1 MAELRTQLANRTSHY
16 ELQAEVAE
24 LRTQLANWSM
34 AFEALSGGGSS
45 SGGGSGSG
53 GGGGGGGGGEGG
65 GGGGGG
71 GSVGGGAPPAAGGAS
86 ALAAAAEVAEQMNLV
101 LSAVPSAVRQGALQQ
116 MGLTRSHEIARDAP
130 EISRQPGCACT
141 GAMVGATSTA
151 TAPRTRPRELE
162 REIEREIDSP
172 PHEIAAR
179 RPRELEREIEGDG
192 RCRRERRREHEGSQ
206 PERRREHEGSQ
217 PLPPPPHA
225 ACTAGDDRWFL
236 NPSADSADDDDGYSD
251 RRVQRLAS
259 ALGAHPEALPEEYR
273 DAQSSQKPSQ
283 KRAAGLRAALSA
295 RREWREWRESRRES
309 RAGEE
314 HILLGVGEGAGM
326 SAAREWREWREK
338 RLVSGAAAWSWARD
352 GAGDGAGDGSRERTH
367 GARDGATPDTSA
379 RLPFG
384 RVGIHHPRLE
394 ARARP
399 GGGYET
405 PSTRAVPTEHR

>member
-1 MAELRTQLANRTSHY
+1 VAELRTQLANRTSQY

-53 GGGGGGGGGEGG
+53 SGGGGGGE

-71 GSVGGGAPPAAGGAS
+71 GSVGGGAPPAAGGAR

-101 LSAVPSAVRQGALQQ
+101 LSAVPSAVRQSALQQ

-141 GAMVGATSTA
+141 GAMVGATSIA
-151 TAPRTRPRELE
+151 TAPRTRPREL
-162 REIEREIDSP
+162 EREIDSP

-273 DAQSSQKPSQ
+273 DALSSQKPSQ

-338 RLVSGAAAWSWARD
+338 RLVSGTAAWSWARD
-352 GAGDGAGDGSRERTH
+352 GAGD

-394 ARARP
+394 GRALP

-405 PSTRAVPTEHR
+405 PSIRAVPTEHR

>member
-1 MAELRTQLANRTSHY
+1 VAELRTQLANRTSHY

-53 GGGGGGGGGEGG
+53 SGGGGGGEG

-71 GSVGGGAPPAAGGAS
+71 GSVGGGAPPAAGGAR
-86 ALAAAAEVAEQMNLV
+86 ALAAAAEVAEQMSLV
-101 LSAVPSAVRQGALQQ
+101 LSAVPSAVRQSALQQ
-116 MGLTRSHEIARDAP
+116 MGLTRSHEISRDAP
-130 EISRQPGCACT
+130 EISRQPDCACT
-141 GAMVGATSTA
+141 GAMVGATSIA
-151 TAPRTRPRELE
+151 TAPRTRPREL
-162 REIEREIDSP
+162 EREIDSP

-179 RPRELEREIEGDG
+179 RPWELEREIEGDG
-192 RCRRERRREHEGSQ
+192 RCRR
-206 PERRREHEGSQ
+206 ERRREHEGSQ

-273 DAQSSQKPSQ
+273 DALSSQKPSQ
-283 KRAAGLRAALSA
+283 RRAAGLRAALSA

-352 GAGDGAGDGSRERTH
+352 GAGDGAGDGSRDGTH

-405 PSTRAVPTEHR
+405 PSIRAVPTEHR